1 MPALAFTDQR
11 ARLRRIL
18 QNALTNA
25 TYESSEREPDG
36 RTLVLH
42 ALRAGRG
49 VTVTFRG
56 VRDSKANQEP
66 SPGAPVSLNSVHI
79 RSGLI
84 ALLDFLLPDR
94 LFPNVKSVTAGYA
107 RVRIDAGAAR
117 LDIVCQDAEWWEEE
131 APQA

>member
-25 TYESSEREPDG
+25 TYESSERETDG

-42 ALRAGRG
+42 ARRAGRA

-56 VRDSKANQEP
+56 VRDSEANQEP
-66 SPGAPVSLNSVHI
+66 SPGAQVSLNSVHV
-79 RSGLI
+79 RSGLM
-84 ALLDFLLPDR
+84 ALLDFLLPDF
-94 LFPNVKSVTAGYA
+94 LFPNVKSVAAGYA